1 MTTYITLTNELLRRI
16 NEVVLDV
23 TDFDG
28 ARNIQ
33 ALAKD
38 AINSSVR
45 ELMQS
50 AQEWPFALIT
60 YTQTLTIGTGVY
72 SLPSNASSVDWESFY
87 LKKLTTT
94 NNIPSRLPVISYVQ
108 YLNSKRP
115 DEDSTG
121 TGGYAVPTTIY
132 QTQEGKWG
140 ATPIADAAYE
150 IEYKYWSYSPDM
162 VLSTDES
169 VVPDRFKHV
178 VIDGAL
184 MYLMM
189 FRSNEQAA
197 AVYKDKFEQGV
208 KTMRRLLLDDQLSM
222 SSTAITSKAMG
233 NTRVSY

>member
-50 AQEWPFALIT
+50 AQEWPFALVT
-60 YTQTLTIGTGVY
+60 HTQTLTIGTGVY
-72 SLPSNASSVDWESFY
+72 SLPADASSVDWESFY
-87 LKKLTTT
+87 LKKLTST

-108 YLNSKRP
+108 YINNKRP
-115 DEDSTG
+115 NEDSTG
-121 TGGYAVPTTIY
+121 TGGYSVPTTVY
-132 QTQEGKWG
+132 QTQESKWG
-140 ATPIADAAYE
+140 ATPLPDAAYE
-150 IEYKYWSYSPDM
+150 IEYKYWSFSPDM
-162 VLSTDES
+162 VLSTDVS

-184 MYLMM
+184 MHLMM

-197 AVYKDKFEQGV
+197 AVYKDKFEQGI
-208 KTMRRLLLDDQLSM
+208 KTMRRLLLDESLSM
-222 SSTAITSKAMG
+222 TSTMIVGSSFG
-233 NTRVSY
+233 NARVHY